1 MIHMPDSAHF
11 RETSDSIN
19 PGDSKKLVLGK
30 LAEMKR
36 VSKSITLTLIVLLMP
51 LATWAPAAAQEG
63 GQVQELTGKVDQDKF
78 QLYLLPDL
86 KQGQILYVYASG
98 TSGNLDPIAGLI
110 DTNLDFQTAVA
121 EYDAALERIIAQGRD
136 PLLATEGLRDR
147 FLIVWD
153 DDSGGGLAAAF
164 QFRVPRDGDY
174 RLALTGSLSYQA
186 EGTFGRYRLL
196 LGLDAPEVLTGE
208 AEPTGDVIAVPDER
222 ATQIDVGVERLT
234 GSLSAEKN
242 TTFVNLRD
250 FEPDDTL
257 YAFIE
262 ATSGDLKP
270 VLVLRNFARKP
281 IRTANLD
288 EAQAQTSL
296 EYTFP
301 GVGENYQLEILG
313 SVGDRPPTSGE
324 YRLLIGRNAPHVLS
338 GEAVPIGE
346 PVVKEPIEVRIGIKL
361 QQIIDVNQPQE
372 NFDVVASMQMDWTDP
387 ALAFNPDDCDCSVK
401 LYTEEEFETFL
412 ADVQGRW
419 PAFTI
424 ANQQGNRWTQNRIA
438 VLYPDGSGTYFER
451 FTTNMQLDFDF
462 RRFPFDTQEFIIRVD
477 LLLPEEFYQFSDL
490 EGFNEISSEHGEDE
504 FIITNF
510 DTSISSVKGSTQDL
524 NSRFTFSFEAPRH
537 VEYYVL
543 QVFLPIIL
551 IISVSWFTF
560 FLKDYNRRIEV
571 AAGNLLLFI
580 AFSFSL
586 ADNYPRLGYLTLL
599 DVIMTVTFV
608 VTVLVVLYN
617 VWLKRM
623 EMKGE
628 GERADRIDS
637 YLDWIYPLAYIIP
650 LGIAVW
656 IFF

>member
-1 MIHMPDSAHF
+1 
-11 RETSDSIN
+11 
-19 PGDSKKLVLGK
+19 
-30 LAEMKR
+30 
-36 VSKSITLTLIVLLMP
+36 LI
-51 LATWAPAAAQEG
+51 
-63 GQVQELTGKVDQDKF
+63 
-78 QLYLLPDL
+78 
-86 KQGQILYVYASG
+86 
-98 TSGNLDPIAGLI
+98 
-110 DTNLDFQTAVA
+110 
-121 EYDAALERIIAQGRD
+121 
-136 PLLATEGLRDR
+136 
-147 FLIVWD
+147 WD

-174 RLALTGSLSYQA
+174 RLAVTGSLSYQA
-186 EGTFGRYRLL
+186 KDTFGRYRLL

-208 AEPTGDVIAVPDER
+208 AEPTGDVIAVPDEA
-222 ATQIDVGVERLT
+222 ATQIDVGVESLT
-234 GSLSAEKN
+234 GKLGTEKN
-242 TTFVNLRD
+242 ATFINLRD
-250 FEPDDTL
+250 FEPGDTL

-288 EAQAQTSL
+288 GAQAQTSL

-301 GVGENYQLEILG
+301 SVGENYQLEILS

-324 YRLLIGRNAPHVLS
+324 YRLLIARNAPHVLS
-338 GEAVPIGE
+338 GEATPIGE
-346 PVVKEPIEVRIGIKL
+346 PVVEEPIEVRIGVKL
-361 QQIIDVNQPQE
+361 QQIIDVNQAQE

-401 LYTEEEFETFL
+401 LYTEQEFDTFL

-477 LLLPEEFYQFSDL
+477 LLLPEELYQFSDL
-490 EGFNEISSEHGEDE
+490 EGFSEISGEHGEDE
-504 FIITNF
+504 FIITEF
-510 DTSISSVKGSTQDL
+510 DTSITSVQGSTQDL

-537 VEYYVL
+537 LEYYLL
-543 QVFLPIIL
+543 QVFLPILL
-551 IISVSWFTF
+551 IIAVSWFTF

-586 ADNYPRLGYLTLL
+586 TDNYPRLGYLTLL
-599 DVIMTVTFV
+599 DAIMAVTFV
-608 VTVLVVLYN
+608 VSVLVVLYN
-617 VWLKRM
+617 VWLTRM
-623 EMKGE
+623 EMAGQAAQAE
-628 GERADRIDS
+628 RIDS
-637 YLDWIYPLAYIIP
+637 YLDWLYPLAYLVPI
-650 LGIAVW
+650 GIALW

>member
-1 MIHMPDSAHF
+1 M
-11 RETSDSIN
+11 T
-19 PGDSKKLVLGK
+19 
-30 LAEMKR
+30 R
-36 VSKSITLTLIVLLMP
+36 VSKSLILALIVLLIP
-51 LATWAPAAAQEG
+51 LATWAPAAAQED
-63 GQVQELTGKVDQDKF
+63 GQVQEITGKVDQDKF
-78 QLYLLPDL
+78 QFYLLPDL
-86 KQGQILYVYASG
+86 RQGQILYVYASG
-98 TSGNLDPIAGLI
+98 TSGNLDPIVGLI
-110 DTNLDFQTAVA
+110 DTNRDFQAAAA
-121 EYDAALERIIAQGRD
+121 EYDAQLDQIIAQGRD
-136 PLLATEGLRDR
+136 PLLAIDELRDR
-147 FLIVWD
+147 FLLIWD

-174 RLALTGSLSYQA
+174 RLAVTGSLSYQA
-186 EGTFGRYRLL
+186 KDTFGRYRLL

-208 AEPTGDVIAVPDER
+208 AEPTGDVIAVPDEA
-222 ATQIDVGVERLT
+222 ATQIDVGVESLT
-234 GSLSAEKN
+234 GKLGTEKN
-242 TTFVNLRD
+242 ATFINLRD
-250 FEPDDTL
+250 FEPGDTL

-262 ATSGDLKP
+262 ATSRDLKP
-270 VLVLRNFARKP
+270 VLVPRNFARKP

-288 EAQAQTSL
+288 GAQAQTSL

-301 GVGENYQLEILG
+301 SVGENYQLEILS

-324 YRLLIGRNAPHVLS
+324 YRLLIARNAPHVLS
-338 GEAVPIGE
+338 GEATPIGE
-346 PVVKEPIEVRIGIKL
+346 PVVEEPIEVRIGVKL
-361 QQIIDVNQPQE
+361 QQIIDVNQAQE

-401 LYTEEEFETFL
+401 LYTEQEFDTFL

-477 LLLPEEFYQFSDL
+477 LLLPEELYQFSDL
-490 EGFNEISSEHGEDE
+490 EGFSEISGEHGEDE
-504 FIITNF
+504 FIITEF
-510 DTSISSVKGSTQDL
+510 DTSITSVQGSTQDL

-537 VEYYVL
+537 LEYYLL
-543 QVFLPIIL
+543 QVFLPILL
-551 IISVSWFTF
+551 IIAVSWFTF

-586 ADNYPRLGYLTLL
+586 TDNYPRLGYLTLL
-599 DVIMTVTFV
+599 DAIMAVTFV
-608 VTVLVVLYN
+608 VSVLVVLYN
-617 VWLKRM
+617 VWLTRM
-623 EMKGE
+623 EMAGQAAQAE
-628 GERADRIDS
+628 RIDS
-637 YLDWIYPLAYIIP
+637 YLDWLYPLAYLVPI
-650 LGIAVW
+650 GIALW